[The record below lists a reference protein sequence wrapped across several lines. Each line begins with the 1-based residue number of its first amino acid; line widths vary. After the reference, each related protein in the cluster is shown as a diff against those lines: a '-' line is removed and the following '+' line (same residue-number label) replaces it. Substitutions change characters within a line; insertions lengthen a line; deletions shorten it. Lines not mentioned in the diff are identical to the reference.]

1 MKEVREVASFRGESA
16 VRTLDVVAIIRA
28 MEHDMTALTAGHD
41 VNTSFVDDPLSHL
54 ALLIPSLFHD

>member
-16 VRTLDVVAIIRA
+16 VRTLDVAIIRA
-28 MEHDMTALTAGHD
+28 VEHDMTAMTAGHD
-41 VNTSFVDDPLSHL
+41 VNTSFVDDLLSHL